1 MPRGC
6 SPPCPLA
13 TQRPVSRALAVWC
26 SSPAAVRG
34 HRGRGPQLGPPSSA
48 TRATT
53 ASASAL
59 ASTRPTCGTLPPWR
73 ESSRRPAPS
82 MCWSATKACFSTSCN
97 RRSYRSSPPPPAPAR
112 AAAPA
117 RPRRGKGRA
126 FPRSVSPYLRHRR
139 FDACAY
145 ATFFSSP
152 PSPGNGRD

>member
-1 MPRGC
+1 
-6 SPPCPLA
+6 
-13 TQRPVSRALAVWC
+13 
-26 SSPAAVRG
+26 
-34 HRGRGPQLGPPSSA
+34 
-48 TRATT
+48 
-53 ASASAL
+53 
-59 ASTRPTCGTLPPWR
+59 
-73 ESSRRPAPS
+73 

-152 PSPGNGRD
+152 PSPGTSPSRTSSSARRRSDWPQPPFAQLVRSMAGNGRD